1 MKMTRKKANSPEAAN
16 TSTPSPPTLAVQYRI
31 AVELYRHEDNLN
43 WTKLNHLFYINA
55 GLWAV
60 MGFIAQ
66 SNGTKN
72 GPLPI
77 DPRLLMLTVSFIGM
91 IACFALGVALWFGIK
106 YMLNRKNA
114 VIRIEERLIKHGG
127 NYIVSSKS
135 DIVSSKSDTPEKS
148 GFLEISPTTWMLR
161 LVPIVLFIVWA
172 ILFGWIILNWLNG
185 SQALTFDIV
194 CENANS

>member
-1 MKMTRKKANSPEAAN
+1 MKMTRKKGNSPEAAN

-60 MGFIAQ
+60 TGFIAQ

-77 DPRLLMLTVSFIGM
+77 DPRLLMLTVSLIGM
-91 IACFALGVALWFGIK
+91 IACAALGVALWFGIK

-127 NYIVSSKS
+127 DYIVSSLSLLSPTKS
-135 DIVSSKSDTPEKS
+135 DKSDTPEKS
-148 GFLEISPTTWMLR
+148 GFLKISPTTWMLR

-172 ILFGWIILNWLNG
+172 ILFSWIILN
-185 SQALTFDIV
+185 V
-194 CENANS
+194 